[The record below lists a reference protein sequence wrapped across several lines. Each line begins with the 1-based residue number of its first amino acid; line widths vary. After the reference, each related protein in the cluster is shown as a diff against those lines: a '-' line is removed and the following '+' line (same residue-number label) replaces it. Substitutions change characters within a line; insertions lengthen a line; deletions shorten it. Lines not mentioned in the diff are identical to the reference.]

1 MSVSPARRR
10 LSPEARREMILD
22 ETAQLILD
30 EGVSGVSMERLGRE
44 AGISKG
50 LVYAYFP
57 SRDDLLSAL
66 LLREHRRFQ
75 MKARDLLAHATG
87 FENIVRA
94 TTSAWLDHIV
104 AHGSLIER
112 LTNEPEIAKVIED
125 VDAHDRPFTAR
136 HFGLEIA
143 HRYGLD
149 LELSVTLADLLM
161 GLTGAAGDHI
171 HRTGADAED
180 IRDLTVKMIF
190 AALADFA
197 GEGVPAV

>member
-1 MSVSPARRR
+1 M
-10 LSPEARREMILD
+10 
-22 ETAQLILD
+22 
-30 EGVSGVSMERLGRE
+30 
-44 AGISKG
+44 
-50 LVYAYFP
+50 YAYFP